1 MQEQEPAPLPSLGRI
16 YRFGQFTVD
25 LKLVRGDLLGGLAAA
40 LVALPQALGKG
51 ALVFLPLGL
60 EHVHV
65 GIVAGLYAAIAG
77 GLVAALVGRPRYQI
91 SGPITSAAV
100 ISASLVATLAA
111 NPLFSSPSGLKVGT
125 IATLVFLAVLLGGL
139 FQVLFAALKLG
150 RALKF
155 IPQPVLAG
163 FMCGVALQ
171 IVLQQIKPLFGLP
184 ADSSLSDLFSHA
196 DRIHPWALIVG
207 ATTVIAALL
216 TRRLSDRAPAPMV
229 GLAAG
234 AAVYVLLRGYV
245 GADAMGDVLR
255 ALPEIALVHSP
266 LPAMLQ
272 LDWSRLWF
280 GVAADV
286 AVTALLLAIIGSVMT
301 LLSAAMVDATTGS
314 NQDGDRALLTQGLS
328 NICSAAMGGLFTGGT
343 TLAVLA
349 NYQAGGRTALSG
361 ATLATIVLGL
371 LFVGGA
377 LLAFVPMAVLA
388 GIMIA
393 IAVGVVDN
401 LTRDMLPRKRGG
413 SPIDNLR
420 AANLIIVVLVGATT
434 AFVNILAAVVVGVL
448 AATIL
453 LVVRMSTSIVYRLSN
468 GVSRSSLK
476 ARDVDQAACLR
487 ENGAKIGIVELG
499 GYVFFGTAD
508 RMRTEIEAFALG
520 RTTVILDFRR
530 VYEVEASGARV
541 LQVLGKALKEQG
553 IVVALSHVQLDEP
566 LGLYLQEYG
575 AERSINVQHW
585 FADLDQALEWAE
597 DSLLESC
604 DKPVKSSDEISLG
617 NADLFADLN
626 ALQLE
631 TLSGLL
637 QREAFD
643 AGDLVFTEGDAGDK
657 LFVITR
663 GEISIKLKLP
673 GTARL
678 QRLATFGPGMVFGE
692 MALIEGKPRSADAHV
707 MQGAIVYSL
716 SAANFELLRLQHPD
730 VAFAVIGSLTKQ
742 LAARLRTTSD
752 QLRNSY

>member
-1 MQEQEPAPLPSLGRI
+1 MQEREPVPPKSIERIHPLG
-16 YRFGQFTVD
+16 YFKVD
-25 LKLVRGDLLGGLAAA
+25 LALARGDLSGGIAAA

-65 GIVAGLYAAIAG
+65 GIVAGLTAAIAG
-77 GLVAALVGRPRYQI
+77 GLVAALIGRPQYQI

-111 NPLFSSPSGLKVGT
+111 NPLFSSPAGLKVGT
-125 IATLVFLAVLLGGL
+125 IATLVFLAVLLGGVL
-139 FQVLFAALKLG
+139 QVLFAALKLG

-171 IVLQQIKPLFGLP
+171 IVVQQVKPLLGLP
-184 ADSSLSDLFSHA
+184 ADSSLSDLFNHA
-196 DRIHPWALIVG
+196 DKIHPWAVIVG

-216 TRRLSDRAPAPMV
+216 SRRLSDRAPAPMV

-234 AAVYVLLRGYV
+234 AAAYVFLRGYAGV
-245 GADAMGDVLR
+245 GGMGEVLR
-255 ALPEIALVHSP
+255 ALPENALVHSP

-272 LDWSRLWF
+272 LDWSSLWF

-314 NQDGDRALLTQGLS
+314 NQDGDRALLTQGIS

-343 TLAVLA
+343 TMAVLA

-361 ATLATIVLGL
+361 ATLAAIFLGL
-371 LFVGGA
+371 LFAGGA
-377 LLAFVPMAVLA
+377 LLVFVPMAVLA
-388 GIMIA
+388 GIMIGIA
-393 IAVGVVDN
+393 ICVVDN
-401 LTRDMLPRKRGG
+401 LARDIFPRKQVRR
-413 SPIDNLR
+413 SIDGLR
-420 AANLIIVVLVGATT
+420 AANLGIVILVGATT
-434 AFVNILAAVVVGVL
+434 AFVNILAAVVIGVL

-476 ARDVDQAACLR
+476 ARDVQQAACLR
-487 ENGAKIGIVELG
+487 ENGGKIGIVELG
-499 GYVFFGTAD
+499 GYVFFGTVD
-508 RMRTEIEAFALG
+508 RMRTEIEAFARG
-520 RTTVILDFRR
+520 RTIVILDFRR

-541 LQVLGKALKEQG
+541 LQVLGKILKEQG
-553 IVVALSHVQLDEP
+553 VGVALSHVNLDEP
-566 LGLYLQEYG
+566 LGLYLRESG
-575 AERSINVQHW
+575 AERSIAVERW

-597 DSLLESC
+597 DMLLESC
-604 DKPVKSSDEISLG
+604 GKPVKPTDEISLG
-617 NADLFADLN
+617 NAELFADLD
-626 ALQLE
+626 ACQLE
-631 TLSGLL
+631 TLRGLL
-637 QREAFD
+637 QREVLKS
-643 AGDLVFTEGDAGDK
+643 GDLVFKEGDAGDK
-657 LFVITR
+657 LFVITK
-663 GEISIKLKLP
+663 GEVSIKLKLP
-673 GTARL
+673 GTTRL

-692 MALIEGKPRSADAHV
+692 MALIEGKPRSAEAHV

-716 SAANFELLRLQHPD
+716 SAANFEMLRKQHPS
-730 VAFAVIGSLTKQ
+730 VAFAIIGSLTRQ
-742 LAARLRTTSD
+742 LAARLRTTSE

>member
-1 MQEQEPAPLPSLGRI
+1 MQEQEPATPKSLERI
-16 YRFGQFTVD
+16 YRFGHFKVD
-25 LKLVRGDLLGGLAAA
+25 LTLARGDLSGGLAAA

-60 EHVHV
+60 DYVHV
-65 GIVAGLYAAIAG
+65 GIIAGLYAAIAG
-77 GLVAALVGRPRYQI
+77 GLVAALMGRPRYQI
-91 SGPITSAAV
+91 SGPLTSAAV

-111 NPLFSSPSGLKVGT
+111 NPLFSTSAGLQVGT
-125 IATLVFLAVLLGGL
+125 IATLVFLAVLLGGVI
-139 FQVLFAALKLG
+139 QVMFAALRLG

-171 IVLQQIKPLFGLP
+171 IVLQQVRPLFGLP
-184 ADSSLSDLFSHA
+184 ADSPISDLVSHS
-196 DRIHPWALIVG
+196 DKIHPWAVIVG
-207 ATTVIAALL
+207 ATTIIAALL

-234 AAVYVLLRGYV
+234 AAVYVIFRGYSGV
-245 GADAMGDVLR
+245 GGMGEVLR
-255 ALPEIALVHSP
+255 ALPEIGLVHSP

-272 LDWSRLWF
+272 LDWSSLWF
-280 GVAADV
+280 GAAADV

-301 LLSAAMVDATTGS
+301 LLSAAMVDAATGS
-314 NQDGDRALLTQGLS
+314 NQDGDHALLTQGIS

-361 ATLATIVLGL
+361 ATLSAIFLVL
-371 LFVGGA
+371 LFVCGA
-377 LLAFVPMAVLA
+377 LVAFIPMAVLA

-401 LTRDMLPRKRGG
+401 LTRDILPGTHGRH
-413 SPIDNLR
+413 SIDNVR
-420 AANLIIVVLVGATT
+420 AANFGIVVLVGATT

-476 ARDVDQAACLR
+476 ARDVQQAACLR
-487 ENGAKIGIVELG
+487 ENGEKIGVVELG

-508 RMRTEIEAFALG
+508 RMRTEIEAFARG
-520 RTTVILDFRR
+520 RTMVILDFRR

-541 LQVLGKALKEQG
+541 LQVLGKALKEKG
-553 IVVALSHVQLDEP
+553 VAVALSHVHLDEP
-566 LGLYLQEYG
+566 LGLYLRGSG
-575 AERSINVQHW
+575 AERTIAVEHW
-585 FADLDQALEWAE
+585 FADLDRALEWAE
-597 DSLLESC
+597 DALLERC
-604 DKPVKSSDEISLG
+604 GKPVRPSDEISLG
-617 NADLFADLN
+617 NTELFADLDPR
-626 ALQLE
+626 QLE
-631 TLSGLL
+631 TLRGLL
-637 QREAFD
+637 QREALES
-643 AGDLVFTEGDAGDK
+643 GDLVFKEGDAGDK
-657 LFVITR
+657 LFVITK
-663 GEISIKLKLP
+663 GEVSIKIKLP
-673 GTARL
+673 GTTRL

-692 MALIEGKPRSADAHV
+692 MALIEGKPRSAGAHV
-707 MQGAIVYSL
+707 QQGAIVYSL
-716 SAANFELLRLQHPD
+716 SATNFEMLRRQHPAI
-730 VAFAVIGSLTKQ
+730 AFAIIGSLTRQ
-742 LAARLRTTSD
+742 LAARLRTTSE

>member
-1 MQEQEPAPLPSLGRI
+1 MQEREPVPPKSIERIHPLG
-16 YRFGQFTVD
+16 YFKVD
-25 LKLVRGDLLGGLAAA
+25 LALARGDLSGGIAAA

-65 GIVAGLYAAIAG
+65 GIVAGLTAAIAG
-77 GLVAALVGRPRYQI
+77 GLVAALIGRPQYQI

-111 NPLFSSPSGLKVGT
+111 NPLFSSPAGLKVGT
-125 IATLVFLAVLLGGL
+125 IATLVFLAVLLGGVL
-139 FQVLFAALKLG
+139 QVLFAALKLG

-171 IVLQQIKPLFGLP
+171 IVVQQVKPLLGLP
-184 ADSSLSDLFSHA
+184 ADSSLSDLFNHA
-196 DRIHPWALIVG
+196 DKIHPWAVIVG

-216 TRRLSDRAPAPMV
+216 SRRLSDRAPAPMV

-234 AAVYVLLRGYV
+234 AATYVFLRDYAGV
-245 GADAMGDVLR
+245 GGMGEVLR
-255 ALPEIALVHSP
+255 ALPENALVHSP

-272 LDWSRLWF
+272 LDWSSLWF

-314 NQDGDRALLTQGLS
+314 NQDGDRALLTQGIS

-343 TLAVLA
+343 TMAVLA

-361 ATLATIVLGL
+361 ATLAAIFLGL
-371 LFVGGA
+371 LFAGGT
-377 LLAFVPMAVLA
+377 LLVFVPMAVLA
-388 GIMIA
+388 GIMIGIA
-393 IAVGVVDN
+393 ICVVDN
-401 LTRDMLPRKRGG
+401 LARDIFPRKQVRR
-413 SPIDNLR
+413 SIDGLR
-420 AANLIIVVLVGATT
+420 AANLGIVILVGATT
-434 AFVNILAAVVVGVL
+434 AFVNILAAVVIGVL

-476 ARDVDQAACLR
+476 ARDVQQAACLR
-487 ENGAKIGIVELG
+487 ENGGKIGIVELG
-499 GYVFFGTAD
+499 GYVFFGTVD
-508 RMRTEIEAFALG
+508 RMRTEIEAFARG
-520 RTTVILDFRR
+520 RTIVILDFRR

-541 LQVLGKALKEQG
+541 LQVLGKILKEQG
-553 IVVALSHVQLDEP
+553 VGVALSHVNLDEP
-566 LGLYLQEYG
+566 LGLYLRESG
-575 AERSINVQHW
+575 AERSIAVERW

-597 DSLLESC
+597 DMLLESC
-604 DKPVKSSDEISLG
+604 GKPVKPTDEISLG
-617 NADLFADLN
+617 NAELFADLD
-626 ALQLE
+626 ACQLE
-631 TLSGLL
+631 TLRGLL
-637 QREAFD
+637 QREVLKS
-643 AGDLVFTEGDAGDK
+643 GDLVFKEGDAGDK
-657 LFVITR
+657 LFVITK
-663 GEISIKLKLP
+663 GEVSIKLKLP
-673 GTARL
+673 GTTRL

-692 MALIEGKPRSADAHV
+692 MALIEGKPRSAEAHV

-716 SAANFELLRLQHPD
+716 SAANFEMLRKQHPS
-730 VAFAVIGSLTKQ
+730 VAFAIIGSLTRQ
-742 LAARLRTTSD
+742 LAARLRTTSE